1 MTNCMTGFHC
11 PIADYIENVLT
22 SIPDNLR
29 WAGANEPPSYTKAE
43 KIHLQKRRNTIRRR
57 KA

>member
-11 PIADYIENVLT
+11 PIADYIENVL
-22 SIPDNLR
+22 IPMPDNLR
-29 WAGANEPPSYTKAE
+29 WIGANEPPAYTKAE
-43 KIHLQKRRNTIRRR
+43 KIYLHQRRTTIRRR